1 MFGARLSVGF
11 LKVLIMS
18 IRDESLEARLQSRP
32 GEKIQTTVG
41 ELVEA
46 LTQVAIEAGNT
57 EQQGYE
63 LASIALAD
71 LLKRRRTERTAQNAR
86 ARRKVN

>member
-1 MFGARLSVGF
+1 
-11 LKVLIMS
+11 MS
-18 IRDESLEARLQSRP
+18 IRDESLEARLQARP

-46 LTQVAIEAGNT
+46 LTQVAIEAGNS

-63 LASIALAD
+63 LASIALAE
-71 LLKRRRTERTAQNAR
+71 LLKRRRDERTVQNAR
-86 ARRKVN
+86 ARRKLN